1 MANLDELKRR
11 YDLIDN
17 EVYPKLR
24 AEYLDFIVK
33 QSGTNLNPEIL
44 RGMLLLINESDKWES
59 NFITERRKLDKKI
72 EE

>member
-1 MANLDELKRR
+1 MANLDELKRK
-11 YDLIDN
+11 YDLVDN

-44 RGMLLLINESDKWES
+44 RGMLLLINESDKWEA
-59 NFITERRKLDKKI
+59 NFMSERRKLDKKV

>member
-1 MANLDELKRR
+1 MANLDELKRK

-24 AEYLDFIVK
+24 AEYLDFVVK
-33 QSGTNLNPEIL
+33 QANTQLNPEIL
-44 RGMLLLINESDKWES
+44 KGMLLLINESDKWEQ
-59 NFITERRKLDKKI
+59 NFISARKRI

>member
-1 MANLDELKRR
+1 MADLDELKRKF
-11 YDLIDN
+11 DLIDN

-33 QSGTNLNPEIL
+33 QANSQLPEGAL
-44 RGMLLLINESDKWES
+44 RGMLLLISESDKWES
-59 NFITERRKLDKKI
+59 NFISERRKLDKKI

>member
-1 MANLDELKRR
+1 MANYDEIKRK

-24 AEYLDFIVK
+24 TEYLNYIVG
-33 QSGTNLNPEIL
+33 QANSQIPEGVL
-44 RGMLLLINESDKWES
+44 RGMLLLINESDKWEQ
-59 NFITERRKLDKKI
+59 NFISARKKI

>member
-1 MANLDELKRR
+1 MANLDELKRK

-44 RGMLLLINESDKWES
+44 RGMLLLINESDKWEA
-59 NFITERRKLDKKI
+59 NFMSERRKLDKKV

>member
-1 MANLDELKRR
+1 MADLDELKRKF
-11 YDLIDN
+11 DLIDN

-44 RGMLLLINESDKWES
+44 RGMLLLISESDKWES
-59 NFITERRKLDKKI
+59 NFISERRKLDKKI

>member
-1 MANLDELKRR
+1 MANLDELKRK

-24 AEYLDFIVK
+24 AEYLDFVVK
-33 QSGTNLNPEIL
+33 QANTQINPEIL
-44 RGMLLLINESDKWES
+44 QGMLLLINESDKWEQ
-59 NFITERRKLDKKI
+59 NFISARKKI